1 MKRIV
6 VISGHPDLGHSVA
19 NAAIIDVIRKELPE
33 ASVRD
38 LGALGASGSFD
49 IQAEQQALLGAGVI
63 VWQFPF
69 FWYSMPAI
77 MKKWLDEVFLR
88 GFSHGSTRKLAGRKL
103 IVSVTTGAPAAAY
116 QHGTACGHTMEELLA
131 PFSSIAGLCALDL
144 QKPMWLNGVSYSNR
158 ATAEKAREQQQ
169 SARAYAE
176 GLVRAIRAA
185 AS

>member
-1 MKRIV
+1 MNRIV

-19 NAAIIDVIRKELPE
+19 NAAIIDEMRKELPE

-38 LGALGASGSFD
+38 LGALCASGSFD
-49 IQAEQQALLGAGVI
+49 IQAEQQALLDADVI

-88 GFSHGSTRKLAGRKL
+88 GFSHGSTKKLTGKKL
-103 IVSVTTGAPAAAY
+103 FVSVTTGAPAAAY

-131 PFSSIAGLCALDL
+131 PFSSIAGLCGLEL
-144 QKPMWLNGVSYSNR
+144 QKPMWLNGVSYANR
-158 ATAEKAREQQQ
+158 TTPEKVREQQQ
-169 SARAYAE
+169 SARTYAAQLIE
-176 GLVRAIRAA
+176 AIRAA

>member
-19 NAAIIDVIRKELPE
+19 NAVIIDEIRKELPE
-33 ASVRD
+33 ASIRD
-38 LGALGASGSFD
+38 LGMLGASGSFD
-49 IQAEQQALLGAGVI
+49 IKAEQQALLDADVI
-63 VWQFPF
+63 LWQFPF

-77 MKKWLDEVFLR
+77 MKKWLDEVFLH
-88 GFSHGSTRKLAGRKL
+88 GFSHGSTKRLTGKKL
-103 IVSVTTGAPAAAY
+103 IVSVTTGAPASAY

-144 QKPMWLNGVSYSNR
+144 QKPMWLNGVSYANR
-158 ATAEKAREQQQ
+158 ATPETVKEQQQ
-169 SARAYAE
+169 SAKAYAA
-176 GLVRAIRAA
+176 LLIKAIRAA